1 MMSIPLLSWSP
12 EKTTCKFFEDLRR
25 PWWKYKSLNDTFH
38 LVTLSQCLAK
48 IHFNLSNIFQ
58 NILRVQYIALLGL
71 IDTYLAKQT
80 FISEG
85 KVE

>member
-1 MMSIPLLSWSP
+1 M
-12 EKTTCKFFEDLRR
+12 
-25 PWWKYKSLNDTFH
+25 
-38 LVTLSQCLAK
+38 CLAK

-80 FISEG
+80 FIDQEKVGYCFRLYERRGDSFFIEVRSEWV
-85 KVE
+85 KLRY